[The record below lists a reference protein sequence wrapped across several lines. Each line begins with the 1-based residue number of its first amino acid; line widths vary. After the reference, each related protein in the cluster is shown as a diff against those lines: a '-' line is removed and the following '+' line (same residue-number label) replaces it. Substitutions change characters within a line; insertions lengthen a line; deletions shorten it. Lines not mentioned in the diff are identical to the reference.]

1 MRVIVTGGGGFLGRR
16 LIAALQDAGTLDG
29 VDGTTQPIDEI
40 VVVDL
45 EPVEIAGCRS
55 VVGDVSA
62 NASLDHLFRDG
73 PVSLF
78 HLASMVSAA
87 SELDWEAAVQ
97 SNIGG
102 LLGILG
108 ACRCAEVAP
117 RVVFA
122 SSVAVFGGPLAA
134 GTAGDTVKQSPRSTY
149 GMTKAVGELLIND
162 ASRKGIIDGRVARL
176 PTVVVRPGRPNAA
189 ASSFAS
195 SLFREP
201 LQGLKAAVPVAG
213 ETRMV
218 LISPPCAVAGLMAMH
233 QLEAEVFQGDRAVGL
248 PGLTVS
254 VSEMLSVLEAVG
266 GASARALASLEY
278 DPAIDAVV
286 SSWPAD
292 WDDRRARD
300 LGLAGDHSLEAIV
313 REFAASLG

>member
-16 LIAALQDAGTLDG
+16 LIDVLQDVGTLAG
-29 VDGTTQPIDEI
+29 ADGTPEPIDEI

-45 EPVEIAGCRS
+45 EPVEIAGCRT
-55 VVGDVSA
+55 VVGDVST
-62 NASLDHLFRDG
+62 NASLDHLFGDG

-87 SELDWEAAVQ
+87 SELDWDAAVR

-108 ACRCAEVAP
+108 ACGCAEVAP

-122 SSVAVFGGPLAA
+122 SSVAVFGGPLVA
-134 GTAGDTVKQSPRSTY
+134 GTVGDTVKQTPRSTY

-162 ASRKGIIDGRVARL
+162 ASRKGIVDGRVARL

-201 LQGLKAAVPVAG
+201 LQSLKAVVPVAG

-218 LISPPCAVAGLMAMH
+218 VTSPRCAVAGLVAMH
-233 QLEAEVFQGDRAVGL
+233 QLDAEVLQGDRAVGL

-254 VSEMLSVLEAVG
+254 VSEMLSVLETVG
-266 GASARALASLEY
+266 GTGARALASLEY
-278 DPAIDAVV
+278 DPAVDAVV

-292 WDDRRARD
+292 WDDRRARE
-300 LGLAGDHSLEAIV
+300 LGLPGDHSLEAIV
-313 REFAASLG
+313 REFAASLD